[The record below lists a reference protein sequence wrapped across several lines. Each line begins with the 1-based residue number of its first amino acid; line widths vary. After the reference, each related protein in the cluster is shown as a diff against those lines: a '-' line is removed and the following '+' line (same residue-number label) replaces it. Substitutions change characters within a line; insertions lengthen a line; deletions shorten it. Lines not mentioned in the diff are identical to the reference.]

1 MAAAP
6 RDAHRRLLSG
16 ARHVGSGRFC
26 YSVGRGK
33 GRGKHNRE
41 EVHGILD
48 PKWFMIGRS
57 ERGLAYGVF
66 VGIRAPMFFPK
77 IQGSRPSGSARQIF
91 TALPCSCKIE
101 G

>member
-1 MAAAP
+1 M
-6 RDAHRRLLSG
+6 SG
-16 ARHVGSGRFC
+16 VGC

-41 EVHGILD
+41 EVHGIPD

-77 IQGSRPSGSARQIF
+77 IQGSPPAVALAKFLLHCPAPAR
-91 TALPCSCKIE
+91 
-101 G
+101 